1 MKVVVAITGASGIAY
16 GVRLCQELSRQ
27 KGVQLDIVV
36 SDGAKLV
43 MDYEMAGR
51 KKTMASLAKC
61 AKVWDEDAVFAPFA
75 SGSNAPDAFI
85 VCPCSMKTL
94 AAIAHGYSHNLIT
107 RGAEVALKERKKL
120 VILPREMPISTIQLE
135 NMYRLSL
142 AGAVIMPPQPA
153 FYNEPKDLDDIINFI
168 VGKVLDSI
176 GIKSTLYKRWDSK

>member
-27 KGVQLDIVV
+27 KDVHLDIVV
-36 SDGAKLV
+36 SEGAKLV
-43 MDYEMAGR
+43 MDYEQKNR
-51 KKTMASLAKC
+51 KNCLAKLAKC
-61 AKVWDEDAVFAPFA
+61 GKVWPEEAVFAPFA

-94 AAIAHGYSHNLIT
+94 AAISHGYSHNLIA

-120 VILPREMPISTIQLE
+120 IILPREMPISTIQLE
-135 NMYRLSL
+135 NMYKLSL

-153 FYNEPKDLDDIINFI
+153 FYNNPKSLDDIVNFI

-176 GIKSTLYKRWDSK
+176 GIKNALYKRWDSK

>member
-1 MKVVVAITGASGIAY
+1 
-16 GVRLCQELSRQ
+16 
-27 KGVQLDIVV
+27 
-36 SDGAKLV
+36 
-43 MDYEMAGR
+43 
-51 KKTMASLAKC
+51 
-61 AKVWDEDAVFAPFA
+61 
-75 SGSNAPDAFI
+75 
-85 VCPCSMKTL
+85 
-94 AAIAHGYSHNLIT
+94 LIT

>member
-16 GVRLCQELSRQ
+16 GVRLCQELSKQR
-27 KGVQLDIVV
+27 GVQLDIVV

-43 MDYEMAGR
+43 MDYEMGGR
-51 KKTMASLAKC
+51 KKTMAALSRLS
-61 AKVWDEDAVFAPFA
+61 KVWDEDAIFAPFA

-94 AAIAHGYSHNLIT
+94 SAIAHGYSHNLVA

-135 NMYRLSL
+135 NMFKLSQ

-153 FYNEPKDLDDIINFI
+153 FYSKPKGIDDVVNFI

-176 GIKSTLYKRWDSK
+176 GIPSTLYKRWNAK